1 MIYNHN
7 ICGIRFNIIAF
18 YILILMALLA
28 CDDEFDESNNVSYPL
43 DISLMDKSH
52 SIIGYIYANGS
63 IKDRHYILWA
73 MDLGILYG
81 KQE

>member
-1 MIYNHN
+1 M
-7 ICGIRFNIIAF
+7 
-18 YILILMALLA
+18 ILMALLA